1 VLTCLARADAF
12 RSLDKDRRESHWLAL
27 DHPPA
32 GPLDVRKD
40 ETSPALVPMHAWDHV
55 LADYRT
61 TGLSLRDHPLR
72 FLRRELSK
80 LGAVPSARLVD
91 WPEDR
96 RVVVAGLVL
105 LRQRPGTA
113 SGITF
118 CTLEDETGLV
128 NLIVH
133 PGTWERFHTAAQT
146 ARLMLARGKL
156 QRLHEVTHVIVDRI
170 DDLSDWIQTALPR
183 SRDFR

>member
-1 VLTCLARADAF
+1 
-12 RSLDKDRRESHWLAL
+12 
-27 DHPPA
+27 
-32 GPLDVRKD
+32 
-40 ETSPALVPMHAWDHV
+40 M
-55 LADYRT
+55 
-61 TGLSLRDHPLR
+61 
-72 FLRRELSK
+72 
-80 LGAVPSARLVD
+80 
-91 WPEDR
+91 
-96 RVVVAGLVL
+96 AGLVL

-133 PGTWERFHTAAQT
+133 PGTWERFHKAART

-156 QRLHEVTHVIVDRI
+156 QRQDEVTHVIVDKI
-170 DDLSDWIQTALPR
+170 EDLSDWIVATFPR